1 MAPGIDLV
9 VTDLDGTLWDHNVE
23 LHPTTRSALDTLA
36 REGVPVLAATGRRKA
51 SALRGFDRA
60 AVSFPAVTVNGAF
73 GFLPATGENTEVE
86 FHRHPFEVEFGLG
99 ILEIYRR
106 FGHVPVAYNLDGTTH
121 LSPNATTSAKHIA
134 SFGDDAVHA
143 EPEEAMNLGAVVG
156 LSLIGLDDRET
167 LRELGAALQALDVP
181 TDPYTEAIYGG
192 WSISA
197 QPPGVNKWLGVQRYC
212 EFAGLNN
219 PRVLALGDGSNDVE
233 LLSGA
238 DVSLGIDGGESVAL
252 AVADVVVPPPE
263 GGGWAKVLD
272 YL

>member
-1 MAPGIDLV
+1 MAPDIDLV

-23 LHPTTRSALDTLA
+23 LHPTTRTALDTLS

-51 SALRGFDRA
+51 SALRGFDKA

-73 GFLPATGENTEVE
+73 GFVPATSETAEIE
-86 FHRHPFEVEFGLG
+86 FHRHPFEVDFGLR
-99 ILEIYRR
+99 ILEIYRQ

-121 LSPNATTSAKHIA
+121 LSPNATTSAKHVA
-134 SFGDDAVHA
+134 SFGDDAIEA
-143 EPEEAMNLGAVVG
+143 EPEDAVNLGEVVG
-156 LSLIGLDDRET
+156 FGLIGLDDQDA
-167 LRELGAALQALDVP
+167 LIELGAALRALDVP
-181 TDPYTEAIYGG
+181 TDPYTEPIYGG

-212 EFAGLNN
+212 AFAELNN

-233 LLSGA
+233 LLAGA
-238 DVSLGIDGGESVAL
+238 DISLGIEGGESVAL
-252 AVADVVVPPPE
+252 VMADEVVPPPE
-263 GGGWAKVLD
+263 AGGWAKVLD